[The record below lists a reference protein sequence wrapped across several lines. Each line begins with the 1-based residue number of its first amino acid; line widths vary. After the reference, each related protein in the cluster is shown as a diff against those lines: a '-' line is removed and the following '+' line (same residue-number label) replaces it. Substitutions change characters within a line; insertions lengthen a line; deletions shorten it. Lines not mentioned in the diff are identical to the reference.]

1 MIQVLVADDTKNI
14 RALLTKCL
22 EYEGYEVQTAVNGKT
37 ALEIISKERFD
48 LIFLDIRMP
57 EISGTE
63 VLRRIREN
71 GINTPVVII
80 TAFGTVKNAVD
91 CTQLGAVAY
100 LLKPFTENK
109 IKMVLEEMLHIK
121 SDKSSLDNILN
132 LANQKMKIGHFQE
145 AELLLKNSI
154 PAYSLE
160 PDIYML
166 LSKVCDALKKNEE
179 SKKYMEISNVLFK

>member
-1 MIQVLVADDTKNI
+1 MIQVLVVDDTKNI

-22 EYEGYEVQTAVNGKT
+22 EHEGYDVKTAVDGKT

-63 VLRRIREN
+63 VLRRIRET

-160 PDIYML
+160 PDIYIL
-166 LSKVCDALKKNEE
+166 LSKVCDSLKKNEE

>member
-1 MIQVLVADDTKNI
+1 MIQVLVVDDTKNI

-22 EYEGYEVQTAVNGKT
+22 EYEGYDVKTAVDGKT
-37 ALEIISKERFD
+37 AIEIISKERFD

-63 VLRRIREN
+63 VLRRIRET

-109 IKMVLEEMLHIK
+109 IKMVLEEMLHVK
-121 SDKSSLDNILN
+121 SDKSSLDNILS
-132 LANQKMKIGHFQE
+132 LANHKIRLGHLFE
-145 AELLLKNSI
+145 AEQLLKNSL
-154 PAYSLE
+154 PVYSLE
-160 PDIYML
+160 PQIYVML
-166 LSKVCDALKKNEE
+166 AEVCDALKKNEE
-179 SKKYMEISNVLFK
+179 AKKYIEISNALFK